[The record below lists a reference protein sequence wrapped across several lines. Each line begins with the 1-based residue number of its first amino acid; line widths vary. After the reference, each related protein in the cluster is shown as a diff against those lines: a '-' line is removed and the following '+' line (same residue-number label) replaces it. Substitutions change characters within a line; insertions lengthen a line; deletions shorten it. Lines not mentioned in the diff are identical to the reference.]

1 MNPNATELTEEQEQD
16 IINLTR
22 QWLGNRGI
30 EFFKDIKD
38 MHGTLDAVWMEKVE
52 SDDIIQFLPRSIYG
66 QEGKSLR
73 RFLNTIPMGDKWVDQ
88 HFETKWEWLIE
99 ESIK

>member
-1 MNPNATELTEEQEQD
+1 MNTNPTGLTEQQEKDLILQ
-16 IINLTR
+16 TR
-22 QWLGNRGI
+22 QWLGNKGI
-30 EFFKDIKD
+30 EYFKDIKS
-38 MHGTLDAVWMEKVE
+38 MHGTLDAIWMEQIEV
-52 SDDIIQFLPRSIYG
+52 DDIVQFLPRSIKG

-73 RFLNTIPMGDKWVDQ
+73 RFLNTIPMGDKWADE